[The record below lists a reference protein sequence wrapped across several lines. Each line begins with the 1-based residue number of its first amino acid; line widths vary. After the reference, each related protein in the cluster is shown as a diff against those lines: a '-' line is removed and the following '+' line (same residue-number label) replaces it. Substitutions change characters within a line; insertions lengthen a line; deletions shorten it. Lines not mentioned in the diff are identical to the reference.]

1 MIIWIIILLGYVVTI
16 FGADFIIRWI
26 LRGILKDEQD
36 AELKERIQTGMR
48 DIGRHIGWVERFFI
62 LTMVLVGYFEGIG
75 FVLAAKSLL
84 RMGDFSSDLKKKKFS
99 EYVILGTL
107 LSFSSA
113 FVLGLAIRYLLHLP
127 IQIK

>member
-1 MIIWIIILLGYVVTI
+1 MLTWLIIVFGYIITI
-16 FGADFIIRWI
+16 FGADFVIRWI
-26 LRGILKDEQD
+26 LHGTLKEETN
-36 AELKERIQTGMR
+36 AELKKNIQSGMKDVSR
-48 DIGRHIGWVERFFI
+48 RIGWVERFFI

-84 RMGDFSSDLKKKKFS
+84 RMGDFSSDLEKRKFS

-107 LSFSSA
+107 LSFSFA
-113 FVLGLAIRYLLHLP
+113 FVLGMIIRHLLHLP